1 MACCGTSCL
10 QASLRVAVEAQHKYG
25 PLHAGPFR
33 NNRAWSS
40 SPSPIPS
47 PPSLLPPPPSLLF
60 TSSAPARNVRPKMTI
75 YVCQELEQNRAPLQQ
90 KRDGGGDSSL
100 CGELWAPLPNP
111 GPIIGV
117 GRVTGRCSS
126 SLSPLAENVATEPI
140 SLRLR
145 ARRVFVKLPPGIEMF

>member
-1 MACCGTSCL
+1 
-10 QASLRVAVEAQHKYG
+10 
-25 PLHAGPFR
+25 
-33 NNRAWSS
+33 
-40 SPSPIPS
+40 
-47 PPSLLPPPPSLLF
+47 
-60 TSSAPARNVRPKMTI
+60 MTI

-145 ARRVFVKLPPGIEMF
+145 AGGVFVQLPPGIEMF